1 MCNIEFC
8 QLKDLLF
15 YYDQLCRNEN
25 FEKVSITFL
34 LKKLLFAQPQPL
46 CLLIIYKAHEF
57 KLISVHVVFGV
68 RWFHEGL
75 YTCISAIYY
84 FVLANCMSPTK
95 PVPFEV
101 IPQQPPRINI

>member
-25 FEKVSITFL
+25 FEKVSITSL

-46 CLLIIYKAHEF
+46 CLLIIYEAHEF

-68 RWFHEGL
+68 RWFHMGV
-75 YTCISAIYY
+75 YI
-84 FVLANCMSPTK
+84 
-95 PVPFEV
+95 PVYQRYIILFWLTACRRQNLFPLKSYRNNLRE
-101 IPQQPPRINI
+101 